1 MEERGLLVVCSLLL
15 ALSSA
20 SVSGQFGYDDRF
32 AGGVDALYDGR
43 DNAVDVGC
51 PDFGPMDSFNAEGL
65 QRGKV
70 KAQALRLIDI
80 FRSHVVFSHACFGI
94 KSE

>member
-1 MEERGLLVVCSLLL
+1 MEVRGLLVLLT
-15 ALSSA
+15 LSSV

-32 AGGVDALYDGR
+32 AGGVDALYDER

-70 KAQALRLIDI
+70 RAKALRLIDI
-80 FRSHVVFSHACFGI
+80 FRSHAVFSHACFGI